1 MIHHNTEQ
9 TNAHSGDES
18 SGGKE
23 HSLLSSQRDSLTK
36 VVPISKAT
44 GQPPITQEDKAIVS
58 AERPI
63 FHGLALARDLWLERY
78 GGWIVIGFTGCLALF
93 LLGMTATG
101 HVPGQ
106 SFPLKSGSD
115 IIQMIGEALG
125 SFFCLRIALRLRK
138 AYRHLQHELE
148 QQEAEQRPSNE
159 LATTRHEVQAAKRAW
174 LAWGSLVLGTALYTC
189 GAAIW
194 LSYDVRMPTADIPL
208 PGLYNLGFSGAP
220 PFFLAGMLLL
230 TRRSR
235 IAIGHVRLLLDALAV
250 LGAAFALSW
259 FFVLGP
265 TIAALSG
272 SFAAELISIY
282 IPTSDLF
289 LVAVAA
295 FLMFSPL
302 SSRHL
307 QPVFL
312 RLCLGI
318 FCLAITDGLLGY
330 FSLSPSGF
338 NTGTLQDTLWPLSML
353 LLGLAAIEYPRCVA
367 REQALAVESV
377 NPELVDSLL
386 PASSRITQIS
396 TILQITSPFLL
407 ALFTCAVLLTAV
419 ASRGGSV
426 LLQADLI
433 VLALIVVVGVRQALT
448 LIENSQLTRQIHG
461 ELVVS
466 QDELQRKRH
475 EALTDAITGLANHR
489 AVMSRID
496 EEVAR
501 CQRMQGSCAVLFVDL
516 DHFKR
521 INDTWGHRAG
531 DAILRELGNRLRSTL
546 RKIDFVGRYGGEE
559 FAVVLV
565 DINRD
570 QAQQA
575 AERMRAAVA
584 DQPYFWVVEET
595 RSAASIAVTASIGVA
610 IYQLHGKSREA
621 LIEAADQAMYQAKHS
636 GRNRVCLLDIETPLV
651 HEEISTDTVSE
662 QSKKEETT
670 VQALVAAATAHDRGT
685 DAHAQRVMHLAEAT
699 AGKLHRSEE
708 ELHLIRLAALL
719 HDLGKIGIPDV
730 ILHKPGPLSTEE
742 WAIMHH
748 HPEIGQQVLAQVGGV
763 FELLSH
769 IVVAHHERW
778 DGMGYPHRLA
788 KEAIPISARILCVVD
803 SYDAKIS
810 DRPYRKPRSAAEAR
824 AELQRCSGSQ
834 FDPLVV
840 EAFLQVLDEQEA
852 LQGER
857 PSAIDGKTLRRDQDP
872 ATV

>member
-1 MIHHNTEQ
+1 MIGNDREP
-9 TNAHSGDES
+9 TNAHWGDDS
-18 SGGKE
+18 YGGKD
-23 HSLLSSQRDSLTK
+23 HALPSSQGDSLTK
-36 VVPISKAT
+36 VAPRSQAT
-44 GQPPITQEDKAIVS
+44 GEPPMAEEHTAIGY
-58 AERPI
+58 AQRPI
-63 FHGLALARDLWLERY
+63 FYGLALARDLWLERY
-78 GGWIVIGFTGCLALF
+78 GGWIVIGFTGCFAFF
-93 LLGMTATG
+93 LLAMTATG

-138 AYRHLQHELE
+138 ASRHLQHELE
-148 QQEAEQRPSNE
+148 KAEQRSSNE
-159 LATTRHEVQAAKRAW
+159 LATRRHEVQMAKRAW

-220 PFFLAGMLLL
+220 PFFLVGMLLL

-272 SFAAELISIY
+272 SFATELISIY
-282 IPTSDLF
+282 IPISDLF

-302 SSRHL
+302 SSRHQ

-338 NTGTLQDTLWPLSML
+338 NTGTLQDILWPLSML

-367 REQALAVESV
+367 REQALAVGSV
-377 NPELVDSLL
+377 NPELLDSLL
-386 PASSRITQIS
+386 PASSRIIQIS
-396 TILQITSPFLL
+396 TILQIIAPFLL

-433 VLALIVVVGVRQALT
+433 ALALIVVVGVRQALT
-448 LIENSQLTRQIHG
+448 LIENSQLTKQIHG

-489 AVMSRID
+489 AVMNRID

-501 CQRMQGSCAVLFVDL
+501 CRRMQGACAVLFVDL

-531 DAILRELGNRLRSTL
+531 DALLREVGNRLRSTL
-546 RKIDFVGRYGGEE
+546 QQKDFVGRYGGEE
-559 FAVVLV
+559 FATVLV
-565 DINRD
+565 DIDRD

-575 AERMRAAVA
+575 AELMRAAVA
-584 DQPYFWVVEET
+584 DHPCIWEVEET
-595 RSAASIAVTASIGVA
+595 QSAVPIAVTASIGIAV
-610 IYQLHGKSREA
+610 YQLHGASREA
-621 LIEAADQAMYQAKHS
+621 LIEAADRAMYQAKHS
-636 GRNRVCLLDIETPLV
+636 GRNRVCLPDIENTLV
-651 HEEISTDTVSE
+651 QEESSMGTSDE
-662 QSKKEETT
+662 RSKKEETT
-670 VQALVAAATAHDRGT
+670 VQALAAAASARDHGT
-685 DAHAQRVMHLAEAT
+685 DAHAQRLVHLAEAT

-719 HDLGKIGIPDV
+719 HDLGKIGIPDA
-730 ILHKPGPLSTEE
+730 ILHKPGPLTEEE
-742 WAIMHH
+742 WAIMRG
-748 HPEIGQQVLAQVGGV
+748 HPEIGQQILVQAGGV
-763 FELLSH
+763 FELLSR

-778 DGMGYPHRLA
+778 DGRGYPHGLA

-803 SYDAKIS
+803 SYDAMIS

-824 AELQRCSGSQ
+824 AQLQHCSGSQ
-834 FDPLVV
+834 FDPMVV
-840 EAFLQVLDEQEA
+840 EAFLQVLDEREA
-852 LQGER
+852 LLGEKA
-857 PSAIDGKTLRRDQDP
+857 SAI
-872 ATV
+872 V